1 MFMYMT
7 LKKISKKTKS
17 FIRSVPVMGN
27 FIIHSREKFRS
38 IKPGGPYWTY
48 NFKAKQFH
56 KLVKKISHLMPNDT
70 YSIMINKNKQTF
82 IVLQNGL
89 KFFWDP
95 KNTLSLL
102 GMPLRGNYEPDC
114 TFLVERLIKNGDTV
128 FDIGG
133 NFGWY
138 TCYFAKYVGDNGKVY
153 TFEPTDTVM
162 ELEKNVLLNGY
173 SDRVVINRAACG
185 NEEGFT
191 KLFVPSK
198 LGTAF
203 ASLRPHPYEDN
214 QRFYQIEV
222 PIRKLDDYCKLNHVE
237 KIDFIKLDIEG
248 GELLA
253 LKGAEK
259 VLREISPIILLE
271 IQQYHTK
278 LFGYMPVDL
287 LYYLEGFGYTVFE
300 IDSKEF
306 GVLKQLKDF
315 DQSSNINFLAVKNI
329 SVIKQC
335 GLTIKNK

>member
-1 MFMYMT
+1 MT
-7 LKKISKKTKS
+7 LKKNSKKIKS
-17 FIRSVPVMGN
+17 FIRSVPVIGN
-27 FIIHSREKFRS
+27 FIIHLREKFRS

-48 NFKAKQFH
+48 NFKAKQFYR
-56 KLVKKISHLMPNDT
+56 LITKINHLITNDT
-70 YSIMINKNKQTF
+70 YAITTKKNGQTYL
-82 IVLQNGL
+82 VLQNDL
-89 KFFWDP
+89 KFFWIPNDP
-95 KNTLSLL
+95 GSLL

-138 TCYFAKYVGDNGKVY
+138 TCHFAKYVGDNGMVY

-173 SDRVVINRAACG
+173 SARVVINRAACG

-203 ASLRPHPYEDN
+203 ASLRPHFYEDN

-222 PIRKLDDYCKLNHVE
+222 PIRKLDDYCKLNHI
-237 KIDFIKLDIEG
+237 KKLDFIKMDIEG
-248 GELLA
+248 GELAA
-253 LKGAEK
+253 LQGAEK
-259 VLREISPIILLE
+259 VLQEISPIILLE

-278 LFGYMPVDL
+278 LFGYMPSDL
-287 LYYLEGFGYTVFE
+287 LTYLESFGYTMFE

-306 GVLKQLKDF
+306 GALKQLKDF

-329 SVIKQC
+329 SLIKQC